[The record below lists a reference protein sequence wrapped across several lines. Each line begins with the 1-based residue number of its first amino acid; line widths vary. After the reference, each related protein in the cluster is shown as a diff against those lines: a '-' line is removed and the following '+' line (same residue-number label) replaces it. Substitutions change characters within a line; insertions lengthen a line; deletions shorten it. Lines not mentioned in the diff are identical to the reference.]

1 MRSIIPFLQTSEK
14 LSDLPQVTQLVSE
27 GSEI

>member
-1 MRSIIPFLQTSEK
+1 MNPIIPILQTSEK
-14 LSDLPQVTQLVSE
+14 LSDLPQITQAVSE